1 MKRFLRWTGIAA
13 GWVVALILIA
23 CAVLYFLSER
33 ALRRTYPIPA
43 VTLTVPTDDAAI
55 AEGQRLT
62 AIHDCFG
69 CHGKQGAG
77 AVMFDEPMIARLVA
91 PSLPAAVRKYSD
103 AELAAIVRNGVRPGG
118 RSMLVMPSEAF
129 VELTDQDLGCIIAYL
144 RTLPM
149 ASGPA
154 VETSIGPAG
163 RAGVAM
169 GKFKVVAELIAET
182 VPPPAATTE
191 EAKFGR
197 YLARTVCGGCHGA
210 SLRGASNP
218 EFTSPSLQAVT
229 AYSPEAFARLMRTGV
244 PLGERKL
251 KTMGPA
257 AEKILSNLN
266 DAEVAA
272 LYSYLHAMPPPGNN

>member
-13 GWVVALILIA
+13 GGLVGLLLIA
-23 CAVLYFLSER
+23 CAVLYLLSER

-43 VTLTVPTDDAAI
+43 VTLTVPTDAAAV

-69 CHGKQGAG
+69 CHGKEGAG
-77 AVMFDEPMIARLVA
+77 AVMFDEPVIARLVA
-91 PSLPAAVRKYSD
+91 PSLPAAVQKYND

-129 VELTDQDLGCIIAYL
+129 VELTDADLGRIIAYL

-149 ASGPA
+149 APGPA
-154 VETSIGPAG
+154 AATSLGPAG

-182 VPPPAATTE
+182 VPPPVATTD

-197 YLARTVCGGCHGA
+197 YLARTVCGGCHGPD
-210 SLRGASNP
+210 LRGASNP

-244 PLGERKL
+244 PLGEQKL
-251 KTMGPA
+251 KTMGPVA
-257 AEKILSNLN
+257 VKNLSKLN
-266 DAEVAA
+266 DAEIAA
-272 LYSYLHAMPPPGNN
+272 LYSYLHASPPPGKS